1 MSLSAVWL
9 TCPCGWIEL
18 PIWGG
23 ERSVCVCAW
32 RSGGRH
38 WMTFS
43 VNNACPSHAHQRH
56 QRHQQP
62 QSTTHTHT
70 HTHYRYHSPPFGE
83 SSFTFQPLTQIF
95 VGYFSLKVR
104 WHQWTVHWTWLWK
117 RAPNSTTAAH
127 WYISSVCQKLKK
139 LSMEVACTVMEDVD
153 RCVCVCV
160 CEHACAP
167 VLLSACVRLGGC
179 TCAPAY
185 THASSISLN
194 VLLG

>member
-23 ERSVCVCAW
+23 ERSVCVCVRVEKWGKALDDLF
-32 RSGGRH
+32 GEQCVPI
-38 WMTFS
+38 T
-43 VNNACPSHAHQRH
+43 CTPTT
-56 QRHQQP
+56 P
-62 QSTTHTHT
+62 TTSTTSKHNTHT

-127 WYISSVCQKLKK
+127 WYISSVCKKLKK

-160 CEHACAP
+160 NTPAHQCYSLP
-167 VLLSACVRLGGC
+167 VYV
-179 TCAPAY
+179 
-185 THASSISLN
+185 
-194 VLLG
+194 